1 MRIKLENFRCYENVE
16 FDFGD
21 TGMVLLSGASGS
33 GKSTI
38 LNGIYFALYGE
49 GRNVIMYEKKK
60 CKVVIE
66 EGVIATESYIKI
78 TRTKGPN
85 RLVLETSD
93 NIYEDQSAQHIINKK
108 YGDMFDTTGYVAQ
121 NAVNSFIMMNP
132 IDKLSFLEKFAFKDI
147 DLSSIKARCKSVI
160 KDRKE
165 THIGVSSQYDMSN
178 NVLKDMKEPEQVE
191 FPIKISKSVEKTI
204 QNEEIRY
211 KNCGVL
217 IKRAKKN
224 IKALQEELSRIKLL
238 ESNIENKVE
247 SISVYQSKLDKL
259 NIAKKGLSCQ
269 DILKIENRIKEYENI
284 LKIILNNKQ
293 YYDMKSKYDLDKLQL
308 EKIKEQEISDIKTE
322 ISKIESTLW
331 AEYNKEDIDENIK
344 NTKEC
349 LVYILELSRL
359 QEEQKLYSNVKG
371 EDLEI
376 LQSKLEEQR
385 SLYNSLK
392 LQDKV
397 YKCPSCE
404 TKLYFDTNNTL
415 CLSHIVE
422 TPEQNLKKVRNNIIE
437 LERKIEMLKKYND
450 IQNKIDQLQNNPDNQ
465 FDITSLNPEEMKD
478 DLEYMKKYKTEQLSL
493 ENRKSL
499 LEKSLDTQKFST
511 TLLTLQK
518 SVEKAE
524 KTLKE
529 IKLPKQDQPVE
540 NEEQVRLIIQKD
552 KENREKLNSINQQI
566 EVLVSDIEEC
576 KKSLE
581 ALRNTKGDV
590 IVEDLIENISK
601 GENELESLETD
612 LSKHSINLQQ
622 IEKYKEYLSNK
633 NTYEGWITK
642 KNELERQEKE
652 ERLKYAAASNLL
664 DKILEAESI
673 AILTIINSINT
684 HAQLYLDQFFT
695 DNPISIKLLTFKESK
710 KSVTKPQINLAIEY
724 KGMECD
730 TSTLSGGELARVV
743 LAFTLALAEMFNT
756 PLILL
761 DECTASLD
769 ESLSTAII
777 NAIRENFSNKLVIV
791 ISHQNISGIYDR
803 TITI

>member
-1 MRIKLENFRCYENVE
+1 MRIKLENFRCYENNE
-16 FDFGD
+16 FDFGA
-21 TGMVLLSGASGS
+21 TGLVLLSGASGS

-60 CKVVIE
+60 CKVIVE
-66 EGVIATESYIKI
+66 EGVIATDSYMKI

-93 NIYEDQSAQHIINKK
+93 GVYEDQSAQHIINKK

-121 NAVNSFIMMNP
+121 NALNSFIMMNP
-132 IDKLSFLEKFAFKDI
+132 IDKLNFLERFAFKDI
-147 DLSSIKARCKSVI
+147 DLSSIKARCKTVI

-178 NVLKDMKEPEQVE
+178 NVLKDMKEPEEVE
-191 FPIKISKSVEKTI
+191 FPIKINKGVEKTI

-224 IKALQEELSRIKLL
+224 IKELQEELSRIRLL
-238 ESNIENKVE
+238 VSNIDNRVE

-259 NIAKKGLSCQ
+259 NVSKKSMLCQ
-269 DILKIENRIKEYENI
+269 DIGKIENRIKDYENI

-293 YYDMKSKYDLDKLQL
+293 YYDMRSKYDLDKLQL
-308 EKIKEQEISDIKTE
+308 EKMKEQEICDMKSE
-322 ISKIESTLW
+322 IDKIESILW
-331 AEYNKEDIDENIK
+331 VEYNKEDIDENIK

-349 LVYILELSRL
+349 LVYITELNRL
-359 QEEQKLYSNVKG
+359 LDDQKLYSTG
-371 EDLEI
+371 EEKSLI

-385 SLYNSLK
+385 GLYNSLK
-392 LQDKV
+392 IQDKV
-397 YKCPSCE
+397 YECPSCE
-404 TKLYFDTNNTL
+404 TKLYFDSNNKL
-415 CLSHIVE
+415 CLTHADIGN
-422 TPEQNLKKVRNNIIE
+422 PEHNLKKVRNNITE
-437 LERKIEMLKKYND
+437 LERKIEMVKKYND
-450 IQNKIDQLQNNPDNQ
+450 IQGKIDKLQNNPDNQ
-465 FDITSLNPEEMKD
+465 FDITSLKPEEMKV
-478 DLEYMKKYKTEQLSL
+478 DLEYMKKYKETQLSL
-493 ENRKSL
+493 EQRKSIL
-499 LEKSLDTQKFST
+499 GKSLDSQKFST
-511 TLLTLQK
+511 TLSMLQK
-518 SVEKAE
+518 SVEKDE
-524 KTLKE
+524 KTLKVLE
-529 IKLPKQDQPVE
+529 EVE
-540 NEEQVRLIIQKD
+540 QCVEKEEDVRGVIQTE

-566 EVLVSDIEEC
+566 EVLVSDIEEG
-576 KKSLE
+576 KRSLE
-581 ALRNTKGDV
+581 VLRNSKADV
-590 IVEDLIENISK
+590 MVEDLVESISK
-601 GENELESLETD
+601 GESDLESLESD
-612 LSKHSINLQQ
+612 LTTHSLNLQK
-622 IEKYKEYLSNK
+622 IEKYKEYVGNK

-710 KSVTKPQINLAIEY
+710 KSVSKPQINLAIEY

-730 TSTLSGGELARVV
+730 TGTLSGGELARVI
-743 LAFTLALAEMFNT
+743 LAFTLALSEMFNT

-769 ESLSTAII
+769 ESLSTTII
-777 NAIRENFSNKLVIV
+777 NSIKENFSNKLVIV
-791 ISHQNISGIYDR
+791 ISHQNVCGIYDR
-803 TITI
+803 TISI